1 MGVNAPKEHQRVIGK
16 LITAPGSLY
25 YHEAMKLFLIGLPGS
40 GKSTLSKKLAWQLCL
55 PFLDLDTIIEQTAGQ
70 PIRTIFAQ
78 RGEEAFRKLEQQ
90 ALHQVTEQQEA
101 FVLATGGGAPCF
113 FDNMEYMNRQGITIF
128 LDVPI
133 ATIVQRMQGAQVID
147 RPLLQELDQSQ
158 MVQEYTA
165 KFEKRLPV
173 YRQAH
178 VTIDQNT
185 TPEEL
190 VALLSTRS

>member
-1 MGVNAPKEHQRVIGK
+1 
-16 LITAPGSLY
+16 
-25 YHEAMKLFLIGLPGS
+25 MKILLIGLPGS
-40 GKSTLSKKLAWQLCL
+40 GKSTLGKKLARQLCL

-78 RGEEAFRKLEQQ
+78 RGEDAFRKLEQQ
-90 ALHQVTEQQEA
+90 ALHQVIEQQEA
-101 FVLATGGGAPCF
+101 LVLATGGGAPCF
-113 FDNMEYMNRQGITIF
+113 FDNMEYMNRQGTTVF

-133 ATIVQRMQGAQVID
+133 ATIVQRMQGTQITD
-147 RPLLQELDQSQ
+147 RPLLRELDQNQ
-158 MVQEYTA
+158 LVQEYTA

-178 VTIDQNT
+178 ITIDQNT
-185 TPEEL
+185 TLEQL

>member
-1 MGVNAPKEHQRVIGK
+1 
-16 LITAPGSLY
+16 
-25 YHEAMKLFLIGLPGS
+25 MKILLIGLPGS
-40 GKSTLSKKLAWQLCL
+40 GKSTLGKKLARQLCL
-55 PFLDLDTIIEQTAGQ
+55 PFLDLDTIIEQTTEQ
-70 PIRTIFAQ
+70 TIRAIFAQ

-101 FVLATGGGAPCF
+101 FVVATGGGTPCF
-113 FDNMEYMNRQGITIF
+113 YDNMKYMNRQGTTVF

-133 ATIVQRMQGAQVID
+133 ATIVQRMQGAQVAD
-147 RPLLQELDQSQ
+147 RPLLRELDQNQ
-158 MVQEYTA
+158 LVQEYTA

-185 TPEEL
+185 TLEEL
-190 VALLSTRS
+190 TALLATRS